1 MSNSPEGKKEE
12 VPKTQA
18 ASADDDG
25 QNATDGGQNAN
36 DGAKTVTDQPT
47 VVDED
52 SAYDDLFPDESG
64 KGSQGSDQT
73 KESKGQ
79 TEPNSQTAA
88 APEKKLEPVKP
99 TNSWPLVRKF
109 EALIF
114 MAMFAAVPLFAVR
127 VIQYTHDQLIVRNV
141 SKELVKDLQRAKT
154 LAVQRQQP
162 VEVSG
167 ATSKSA
173 KLFSYV
179 VLIGEKVSEEVV
191 LPESVSV
198 VGSIKFNKTG
208 MPERASSFIV
218 SSENRTTTVEID
230 PTGLI
235 SVPY

>member
-1 MSNSPEGKKEE
+1 MSKSPEDKDQS
-12 VPKTQA
+12 PKTQP
-18 ASADDDG
+18 ASGDEHAQPAGGAQNGADGGETDDG
-25 QNATDGGQNAN
+25 SKSATAN
-36 DGAKTVTDQPT
+36 EPPKV

-52 SAYDDLFPDESG
+52 SAYDDLVAD
-64 KGSQGSDQT
+64 KQT
-73 KESKGQ
+73 QQE
-79 TEPNSQTAA
+79 SQTVQAA
-88 APEKKLEPVKP
+88 RQSESETQRTPQPVRP

-154 LAVQRQQP
+154 LAVRRQKE

-167 ATSKSA
+167 SASKTA

-179 VLIGEKVSEEVV
+179 VLIGEQVSEEVV
-191 LPESVSV
+191 LPERVSV
-198 VGSIKFNKTG
+198 VGSIKFNKSG
-208 MPERASSFIV
+208 MPEQASSFIV
-218 SSENRTTTVEID
+218 SSDNRTTTVEID

>member
-12 VPKTQA
+12 VPETQI
-18 ASADDDG
+18 ASADDGG
-25 QNATDGGQNAN
+25 QIASGQNAN
-36 DGAKTVTDQPT
+36 DGAKTVTDEPA
-47 VVDED
+47 VDED
-52 SAYDDLFPDESG
+52 SAYDDLFPDGQSG

-73 KESKGQ
+73 KESKEPTAQ
-79 TEPNSQTAA
+79 TSAN
-88 APEKKLEPVKP
+88 PEKAPQPVRP

-141 SKELVKDLQRAKT
+141 SKELVKDLHRAKT

-173 KLFSYV
+173 KLYSYV

-230 PTGLI
+230 PSGLI